1 MQQCLACP
9 IIMTNFAINTA
20 SDIQFKGKG
29 KIMVNYENVTWFKQR
44 QLPNV
49 PWLLFRSILKRD
61 VKDATESLPS
71 IMLGVENYKINPAK
85 LAKFAKTVH
94 WSAAD
99 KLPPTY
105 LQVVAFPMYLK
116 VLLRKDFPW
125 AVMGLVHIEN
135 EIIQHQAIDIDQP
148 LDIVCFCSDLEMHR
162 FGWQFTINIH
172 ALVDGKL
179 VWQSLS
185 KNLIRTGRRKKMA
198 RVPDEKIAEEAFSSE
213 VSWDL
218 SGGLGRKYAMAS
230 GDCNPIHI
238 HRLTAKLFGFEQP
251 IIHGMWTIGRSMSQ
265 VQQELPDAYHVVVK
279 FKQPIFL
286 PNEIK
291 WKKAT
296 LPDVEKQYFK
306 LISADGDKE
315 HLIGHWFT
323 L

>member
-1 MQQCLACP
+1 
-9 IIMTNFAINTA
+9 
-20 SDIQFKGKG
+20 
-29 KIMVNYENVTWFKQR
+29 MVNYDEVIWCKQR

-49 PWLLFRSILKRD
+49 PWLLVRSMLKRD
-61 VKDATESLPS
+61 VEGAAESLPE
-71 IMLGVENYKINPAK
+71 IKLGVKNYQISAHK

-94 WSAAD
+94 WTALD

-116 VLLRKDFPW
+116 VLLRQDFPW

-135 EIIQHQAIDIDQP
+135 EIIQHGVIDISKP

-185 KNLIRTGRRKKMA
+185 KNLVRTGRRKKMA
-198 RVPDEKIAEEAFSSE
+198 RMPEKRIDEEAFTDCTDWS
-213 VSWDL
+213 L
-218 SGGLGRKYAMAS
+218 SGGLGRKYAFAS

-238 HRLTAKLFGFEQP
+238 HRLTAKMFGFEDP

-265 VQQELPDAYHVVVK
+265 VQDVLPDAFNVFVK

-286 PNEIK
+286 PNNIK
-291 WKKAT
+291 WKQAQI
-296 LPDVEKQYFK
+296 PDDENHYFK
-306 LISADGDKE
+306 LVSQEEDKE
-315 HLIGHWFT
+315 HLSGYWSAI
-323 L
+323 